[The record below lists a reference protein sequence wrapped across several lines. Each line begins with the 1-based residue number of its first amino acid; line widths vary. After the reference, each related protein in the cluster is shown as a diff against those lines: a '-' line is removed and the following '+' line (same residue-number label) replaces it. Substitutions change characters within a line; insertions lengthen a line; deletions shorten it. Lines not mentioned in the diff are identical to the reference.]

1 MRRRHV
7 SLYVEWADNA
17 DTDAVRT
24 LLLRNGACMTGM
36 DEETDAIRKHGTES
50 RHANT
55 IFRFYLD
62 RMKPVYELLSAVAML
77 PGVYSVS
84 ELQ

>member
-1 MRRRHV
+1 MRCRHV
-7 SLYVEWADNA
+7 SLYVEWIDNA
-17 DTDAVRT
+17 DKDAVRT
-24 LLLRNGACMTGM
+24 LLLRNSARITGM
-36 DEETDAIRKHGTES
+36 DEETDAFREPGTVS
-50 RHANT
+50 RHDNT

-84 ELQ
+84 ELR